1 MKVTN
6 IKRYP
11 VKDDERGY
19 FIVKV
24 ETDESIY
31 SLGKIDI
38 RNWSGAIDKA
48 IEHLSQIVV
57 GEDLFSTERL
67 WQHMYRGG
75 FFPEDKVYSCAINA
89 INIALWD
96 IKGKFLNLPCTSCS
110 AGRFGTTR
118 SSATLMRKV
127 PLSIHWLRT
136 AFATWQKTGS
146 SCAGA
151 SRRPTPNSS
160 NRASAY

>member
-6 IKRYP
+6 IKNYP

-31 SLGKIDI
+31 GLGKIDI
-38 RNWSGAIDKA
+38 RNWRGTIDKA

-67 WQHMYRGG
+67 LQHMYR
-75 FFPEDKVYSCAINA
+75 
-89 INIALWD
+89 
-96 IKGKFLNLPCTSCS
+96 
-110 AGRFGTTR
+110 
-118 SSATLMRKV
+118 
-127 PLSIHWLRT
+127 
-136 AFATWQKTGS
+136 
-146 SCAGA
+146 
-151 SRRPTPNSS
+151 
-160 NRASAY
+160 